1 MRRIEYPC
9 LIYLARYVREVVE
22 VLLLQ
27 LLLQKGSIFC
37 NYSPWCESDR
47 LMVVGLITGAIEGN
61 LRIEVRGQFP
71 LLWMPP
77 RTMAIFG
84 PMYSIS
90 TDSISM
96 KTNGS
101 DFEDGVRSMVRCDVC
116 VWAGERG

>member
-1 MRRIEYPC
+1 
-9 LIYLARYVREVVE
+9 
-22 VLLLQ
+22 
-27 LLLQKGSIFC
+27 
-37 NYSPWCESDR
+37 
-47 LMVVGLITGAIEGN
+47 MVVGLITGAIEGN

-71 LLWMPP
+71 LLMPP

-116 VWAGERG
+116 VCVGRKEREDRNKSQKTVKIEITSGSL